1 MSELRVNRIIPRDGL
16 PSGASGGGIIQTV
29 QSVVTSNTIGT
40 AGQITPV
47 SVMSADITPSS
58 ASNKILVLVDA
69 SVGSSNGYQTSL
81 YLFRDSTKVY
91 YGDAST
97 NRPSVSKT
105 ANIYYGATTY
115 MQMPCQIHY
124 LDSPATTATI
134 TYSLRLASY
143 AGVAYS
149 FNRSWANQADTTNA
163 AFDGQN
169 ACMCTHFNPNM
180 HANVIAVSIVAIQAE
195 PSTDCKKKHPTY

>member
-1 MSELRVNRIIPRDGL
+1 MSVIRVNKILPRDGL

-29 QSVVTSNTIGT
+29 QSVVTSRTVGT
-40 AGQITPV
+40 VGQITPV

-58 ASNKILVLVDA
+58 ASNKILVLVDS

-81 YLFRDSTKVY
+81 YLFRDSTKIY

-97 NRPSVSKT
+97 NRPSVSKS
-105 ANIYYGATTY
+105 ANIYGSASTTY

-124 LDSPATTATI
+124 LDSPATTATV
-134 TYSLRLASY
+134 TYSLRLAAY
-143 AGVAYS
+143 GGVAYT
-149 FNRSWANQADTTNA
+149 FNGSYANQADATNA

-169 ACMCTHFNPNM
+169 AS
-180 HANVIAVSIVAIQAE
+180 SITLMEISA
-195 PSTDCKKKHPTY
+195 P